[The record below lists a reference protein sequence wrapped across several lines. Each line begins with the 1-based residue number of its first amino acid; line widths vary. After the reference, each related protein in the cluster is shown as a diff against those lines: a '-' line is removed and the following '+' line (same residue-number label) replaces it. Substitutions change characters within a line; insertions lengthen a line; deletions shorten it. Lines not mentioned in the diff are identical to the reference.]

1 MSNRL
6 SNSEIMFSHRPNAGI
21 SVGVYSDGSNLYFAA
36 ALVNDGT
43 SRSGIMYPDRRD
55 RFSRPMGQNI
65 IRGRLEAM
73 MAGREV
79 PYGIVFNTGI
89 EAREFMQSFRDQFKP
104 DGGNDD
110 NVAHGFA
117 DAMFDSVVRMAN
129 EVVADIGVNV

>member
-6 SNSEIMFSHRPNAGI
+6 NNSEIMFSHRPQAGI
-21 SVGVYSDGSNLYFAA
+21 SVGVYSDGNNLYFAA
-36 ALVNDGT
+36 ALVNDGS

-55 RFSRPMGQNI
+55 RFSRPMAQNI

-79 PYGIVFNTGI
+79 PYGVTFNSVI
-89 EAREFMQSFRDQFKP
+89 EAREFMQSFRDKFKP
-104 DGGNDD
+104 EHNNNDHVTHD
-110 NVAHGFA
+110 FA
-117 DAMFDSVVRMAN
+117 DAMFDEVVKMAN